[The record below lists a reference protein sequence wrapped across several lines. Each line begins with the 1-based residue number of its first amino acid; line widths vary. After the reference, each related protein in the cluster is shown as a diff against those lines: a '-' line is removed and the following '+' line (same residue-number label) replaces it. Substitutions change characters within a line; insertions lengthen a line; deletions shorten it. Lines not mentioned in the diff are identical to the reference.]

1 MQFTRILCSATF
13 AALLAAPALAAFDPV
28 ECLANKS
35 KAECTRMML
44 IEDALSKP
52 LREGDEVMA
61 ESGKYSISI
70 SGEGWLRNGWSGNN
84 AKAKD
89 LGLIKD
95 NGTGKLE
102 YQPSAVKEAE
112 FESVLTSDMQ
122 GLYDGLK
129 EGFRKAKIEISSAS
143 QLELMPLNVTGG
155 SGMLGRFCYRIE
167 AGNKKSACVYE
178 GFIRNANNGDVVKL
192 LGSVGDFANM
202 REEAEAIIASFRFKE
217 NQ

>member
-1 MQFTRILCSATF
+1 MQPRILGF
-13 AALLAAPALAAFDPV
+13 AALAALLCSPALAAFDPV
-28 ECLANKS
+28 ECLSNKT

-52 LREGDEVMA
+52 LNEGDEIMA
-61 ESGKYSISI
+61 ESGKYSVTAK
-70 SGEGWLRNGWSGNN
+70 GEGWMRNGWSGNN

-95 NGTGKLE
+95 DNNGKLE
-102 YQPSAVKEAE
+102 YHPSDVKEAE
-112 FESVLTSDMQ
+112 FETMLTSDMQ
-122 GLYDGLK
+122 GLYQGLQ
-129 EGFRKAKIEISSAS
+129 EGFKKAKIGISSAS

-167 AGNKKSACVYE
+167 AGNKKSVCVYE
-178 GFIRNANNGDVVKL
+178 GFIKNSNNDTVIKL
-192 LGSVGDFANM
+192 LGSVGDFAHM
-202 REEAEAIIASFRFKE
+202 REDVEAIIASFRFRE

>member
-1 MQFTRILCSATF
+1 MQTSRIFGFAAFTALLCS
-13 AALLAAPALAAFDPV
+13 PALAAFDPV
-28 ECLANKS
+28 ECLSNKS

-52 LREGDEVMA
+52 LNEGNEVMA
-61 ESGKYSISI
+61 ESGKYSVSI
-70 SGEGWLRNGWSGNN
+70 TGEGWLRNGWSGNN

-95 NGTGKLE
+95 SGTGKLE
-102 YQPSAVKEAE
+102 YHPSDVKEAE
-112 FESVLTSDMQ
+112 FETVLTSDMQ

-129 EGFRKAKIEISSAS
+129 DGFKKAKIDISSAS
-143 QLELMPLNVTGG
+143 QLELMPLNITGG

-178 GFIRNANNGDVVKL
+178 GFIKNSNTGDVIKL
-192 LGSVGDFANM
+192 LGSVGDFAHM
-202 REEAEAIIASFRFKE
+202 REEVEAIIASFRFK
-217 NQ
+217 

>member
-1 MQFTRILCSATF
+1 MQTSRILGLAAL
-13 AALLAAPALAAFDPV
+13 AALLSAPTLAAFDPV
-28 ECLANKS
+28 ECLSTKT

-52 LREGDEVMA
+52 LTEGDEVMA
-61 ESGKYSISI
+61 ESGKYSVTAK
-70 SGEGWLRNGWSGNN
+70 GEGWLRNGWSGNN

-89 LGLIKD
+89 LGLIKED
-95 NGTGKLE
+95 TTGKLE
-102 YQPSAVKEAE
+102 YQPSDVKEAE
-112 FESVLTSDMQ
+112 FETVLTSDMQ

-129 EGFRKAKIEISSAS
+129 AGFKKAKITISSAS

-167 AGNKKSACVYE
+167 AGNKKSVCVYE
-178 GFIRNANNGDVVKL
+178 GFIKNANNGDVVKL
-192 LGSVGDFANM
+192 LGSVGEFGHM
-202 REEAEAIIASFRFKE
+202 REDVEAIIASFRFKE